1 MERYFE
7 TAATVHCERDGRNN
21 EAYEKEGIPK
31 RIYLDSETNKMGYKV
46 ENGKFHSC
54 DKCLGKK
61 NVLGVLSQDDTA
73 QLIRKH
79 IKINYEAKP

>member
-7 TAATVHCERDGRNN
+7 TAATVHCGRDGRNN

-31 RIYLDSETNKMGYKV
+31 RIYLDSETNKIGCKV
-46 ENGKFHSC
+46 ENGKFHYC

-61 NVLGVLSQDDTA
+61 V
-73 QLIRKH
+73 K
-79 IKINYEAKP
+79 K